1 MLGYRSVGIRTMK
14 GYTLHSS
21 RYTESSHDHTYYP
34 STSPFKLLSLGT
46 NKASNEMKISVSTTN
61 KKPSQTKRTRA
72 QSKPP
77 KLPKGKRTAY
87 LQQSR
92 ASKTAIQGVFCLQ
105 GRALRLVRKPNGRN
119 EGRNEVEK
127 NRDRTMYSYLA
138 GTGKM
143 TLCRVLLCWE
153 TRTAKENR

>member
-1 MLGYRSVGIRTMK
+1 MK